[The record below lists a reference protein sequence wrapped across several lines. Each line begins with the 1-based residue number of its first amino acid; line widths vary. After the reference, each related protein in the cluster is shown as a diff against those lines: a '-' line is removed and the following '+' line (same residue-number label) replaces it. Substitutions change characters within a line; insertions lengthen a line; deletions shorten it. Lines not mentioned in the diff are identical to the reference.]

1 MKLIKGLAFV
11 GLAALLFVSCNKSE
25 YGPYEPAAPD
35 TGAQYYFSTAAQT
48 AYTLTPS
55 TTALNVEVL
64 RYDDSA
70 ASTAKVA
77 VADETQK
84 IVAGGS
90 NTFSVNFNAGSKV
103 AMLSIPVDMEKVEFG
118 DAINLN
124 LSITE
129 ETTQYAPSTLSIVA
143 TLPEPWKSLGKGK
156 LTDNYWYEAT
166 ADVEFQQNEL
176 YPNQF
181 RIVDPFSKMAKA
193 IGSEMS
199 GDPED
204 YAYLNFRIMNVGDQ
218 IGGVTIT
225 EPDIVYFNDT
235 SLGYLHSSYDDI
247 VFILHASRF
256 TSRRGMEFY
265 HYTRVL
271 SYQDNGLPAVVQLAP
286 MYYMMNTGGWNKTQL
301 DDQIIMVFPGVV
313 LKDFTISMEY
323 EGILK
328 AADDSEYVLADV
340 EFEGADVSEVALAL
354 VAGDDPDAGVAM
366 IEEGDDSVVTVDKA
380 GSTKVPI
387 PAGTEA
393 GKYTVVAV
401 PVDGGEAQS
410 KYAVYFT
417 INYGDL
423 SPMQIDYTANDFVDY
438 VSKEELLGTEWIA
451 WATDDEHGPADREPY
466 SYVTFEDLEDV
477 ADDEDIVLAHG
488 LDYGGGD
495 YYGFD
500 GGLVMEWYNGF
511 LYTHS
516 NEKAG
521 EAYGY
526 DVFATYYD
534 VAADVFTRG
543 SYNMYAAKVAD
554 GLLALVNRNTTYNFT
569 AVEFAAFDGDT
580 YYGWFT
586 CMNYIL
592 LADPAVFP
600 LESVATQAKSMKMRG
615 TKGIND
621 VPIPFAKENKS
632 INRTDRIATGEVIA
646 SGKVSAAGKNAAP
659 VKF

>member
-1 MKLIKGLAFV
+1 MKLIKGLVFA
-11 GLAALLFVSCNKSE
+11 GLAALLFVSCQKSE
-25 YGPYEPAAPD
+25 YGPYEPATPE
-35 TGAQYYFSTAAQT
+35 TGAQYYFSTEAQT
-48 AYTLTPS
+48 AFTLTPS
-55 TTALNVEVL
+55 TTAIDVEVL
-64 RYDDSA
+64 RFDDSA
-70 ASTAKVA
+70 ASTANVA

-84 IVAGGS
+84 IVPGG
-90 NTFSVNFNAGSKV
+90 NTTYNVAFNAGSKV
-103 AMLSIPVDMEKVEFG
+103 ALLSIPVDMSKVEFG
-118 DAINLN
+118 DAIPLN
-124 LSITE
+124 LSIAN
-129 ETTQYAPSTLSIVA
+129 ETTQYAPSTLAITA
-143 TLPEPWKSLGKGK
+143 TLPEPWKSLGKGT
-156 LTDNYWYEAT
+156 LNENWWYEGSAT
-166 ADVEFQQNEL
+166 VEFQQNEL

-181 RIVDPFSKMAKA
+181 RIVDPFTKMAGGA
-193 IGSEMS
+193 ANMS
-199 GDPED
+199 GDPAD
-204 YAYLNFRIMNVGDQ
+204 YAYLNFRILNVGDE

-235 SLGYLHSSYDDI
+235 SLGYLHTSYDDI

-256 TSRRGMEFY
+256 TSRRGMDFY
-265 HYTRVL
+265 RYTRVL

-286 MYYMMNTGGWNKTQL
+286 MYYMFNTGGWNHTQM
-301 DDQIIMVFPGVV
+301 DDQVIIVFPGVV
-313 LKDFTISMEY
+313 LKDFTIGLEY
-323 EGILK
+323 EGLLK
-328 AADDSEYVLADV
+328 AADDSEAILADV
-340 EFEGADVSEVALAL
+340 QFEGADVSEVALVL
-354 VAGDDPDAGVAM
+354 VPGDDPNEGIAL
-366 IEEGDDSVVTVDKA
+366 IEEGDESVVTVDKA
-380 GSTKVPI
+380 GSAKVPV
-387 PAGTEA
+387 PAGTEP
-393 GKYTVVAV
+393 GKYSVVAV
-401 PVDGGEAQS
+401 PMDEGVAQS
-410 KYAVYFT
+410 KYAAYFT

-423 SPMQIDYTANDFVDY
+423 SPMQLDYSANDFVDY
-438 VSKEELLGTEWIA
+438 IYKDELLETTWIA

-526 DVFATYYD
+526 DVFATYHD
-534 VAADVFTRG
+534 VAANVISKG

-569 AVEFAAFDGDT
+569 AVEFGAFDGDT

-621 VPIPFAKENKS
+621 VPIPFAKETKTINKVDK
-632 INRTDRIATGEVIA
+632 IVNAELIA
-646 SGKVSAAGKNAAP
+646 SGKVSAYGKNVAP
-659 VKF
+659 AKF